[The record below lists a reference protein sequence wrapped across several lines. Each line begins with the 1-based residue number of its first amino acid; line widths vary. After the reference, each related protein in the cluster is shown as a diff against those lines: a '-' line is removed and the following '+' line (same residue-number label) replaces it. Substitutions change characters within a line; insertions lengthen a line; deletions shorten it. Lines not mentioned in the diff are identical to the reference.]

1 MELNNNLENNLNN
14 NLNLENKQNNF
25 LQSTAWKIVDGA
37 LNTGIRSLLPNLIEN
52 QVIEIKDQIIKNGFK
67 AGVKQAVNSAID
79 LGKSAQG
86 IVTGNF
92 ENITQAQTAI
102 KNGGIIDSVSNVL
115 NFAVNKCVKNNIIK
129 PGVGQIILKGKDVI
143 LNTVESNI
151 ENNFETQLSAIGRL
165 EKYSK
170 NWSKYFSD
178 KNFEGM
184 EKEYRKMKDTMKEI
198 MPLEKT
204 INQVKQIE
212 NLHLLIKNKGKNFDL
227 SKEEIELSKELI

>member
-1 MELNNNLENNLNN
+1 M
-14 NLNLENKQNNF
+14 
-25 LQSTAWKIVDGA
+25 
-37 LNTGIRSLLPNLIEN
+37 
-52 QVIEIKDQIIKNGFK
+52 
-67 AGVKQAVNSAID
+67 NSAID